1 MSTNISPM
9 HRQLPDNTPIIV
21 AAGQYVQRLHS
32 QSTPPFNSPTQLAA
46 SASQIALQDASI
58 SAGDI
63 DTIAVI
69 RFFSDAAKA
78 WASPFGGS
86 NNPPESVARRIG
98 AAPLHRIYSNAG
110 GTEPLTLMMELLH
123 NIAHGQTKLAL
134 LTGAEARANQRF
146 ALRSAY
152 EENWREDI
160 SAPLDN
166 REYRKRFASKEE
178 LSCGLTLPVQ
188 YYSLIENIQA
198 HQMGHTLTQ
207 HQKYMAQL
215 MAPLSQVAATNPY
228 AQSAVEYSSL
238 ELEKV
243 SAANYPISLPY
254 SKLLIAQ
261 DAVNQS
267 SALLLTSVG
276 YARQLNIDPRQWIFI
291 EAYADGEDQY
301 LSLREDPG
309 KSCAMERVLR
319 ATMDRAEATV
329 ADMDLVDIYSCF
341 PCAVHSACD
350 ILGISMDN
358 SGPVTVTGGLPF
370 FGGPGNNYSLHA
382 LAEAAVR
389 LRGNASRALVT
400 ANGGIL
406 SKHAA
411 IVLTNEP
418 SRASHLDWSDS
429 NHLTVDCVDIPARS
443 IIDAPHQGHIISYTV
458 ISRRQKSDIGIVLA
472 ETVVGKRF
480 LASTTDLAITESM
493 WDCSPIG
500 RKISVSHRDDRQIFF
515 FQLE

>member
-1 MSTNISPM
+1 MSTHISTPY
-9 HRQLPDNTPIIV
+9 RELPNNTPIIV
-21 AAGQYVQRLHS
+21 AAGQYVERLHS
-32 QSTPPFNSPTQLAA
+32 QSTPPFSSPAQLAA
-46 SASQIALQDASI
+46 NASQIALRDANV
-58 SAGDI
+58 SAADI

-98 AAPLHRIYSNAG
+98 AAPVHRIYSNAG

-134 LTGAEARANQRF
+134 LTGAEAIANQRF
-146 ALRSAY
+146 AMRSAY
-152 EENWREDI
+152 EENWHEDLG
-160 SAPLDN
+160 APLDN

-178 LSCGLTLPVQ
+178 LSSGLSLPVQ
-188 YYSLIENIQA
+188 YYALIENIQA

-207 HQKYMAQL
+207 HQKYMARI

-228 AQSAVEYSSL
+228 AQSAVEYSAL

-267 SALLLTSVG
+267 SALLLASVG
-276 YARQLNIDPRQWIFI
+276 YARELNIDPRQWIFI
-291 EAYADGEDQY
+291 EAYADGEDQH

-309 KSCAMERVLR
+309 RSCAMERVLS
-319 ATMDRAEATV
+319 AAMDRAEATP

-350 ILGISMDN
+350 ILGLSMDN
-358 SGPVTVTGGLPF
+358 SRPVTVTGGLPF

-382 LAEAAVR
+382 LAEVAVR
-389 LRGNASRALVT
+389 LRGHASRALVT

-411 IVLTNEP
+411 TVLSSEP
-418 SRASHLDWSDS
+418 SRASHLNWNES

-443 IIDAPHQGHIISYTV
+443 IINRPHQGYIISYTV
-458 ISRRQKSDIGIVLA
+458 ISRRQKPDIGIVLA
-472 ETVVGKRF
+472 ETVAGERF
-480 LASTTDLAITESM
+480 LASTTDSSVTESM
-493 WDCSPIG
+493 WDHSPID
-500 RKISVSHRDDRQIFF
+500 RKIKVSHKDGRQIFF
-515 FQLE
+515 FGLE